1 MNRGMQR
8 LSRRER
14 RLMILEA
21 FVSGV
26 VFTALIVGWFIFML
40 AWCIL
45 LVALRWAAA
54 QSSFELFME

>member
-1 MNRGMQR
+1 MSRGMMR

-26 VFTALIVGWFIFML
+26 VFTALVVGWLIFML
-40 AWCIL
+40 AW
-45 LVALRWAAA
+45 
-54 QSSFELFME
+54 